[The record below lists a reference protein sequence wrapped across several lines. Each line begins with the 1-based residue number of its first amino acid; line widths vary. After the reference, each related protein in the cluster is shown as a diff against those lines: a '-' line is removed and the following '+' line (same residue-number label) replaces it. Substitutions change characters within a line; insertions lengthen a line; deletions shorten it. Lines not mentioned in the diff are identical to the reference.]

1 MGPIFIDEAKMIT
14 PRRKRKHILNLTAAF
29 VNVNRKSHDLSA
41 GDVEEAGMGT
51 LSPARKQIL
60 DFIASFIDERGYDP
74 AVRDIAQG
82 CGISSASIAQ
92 CHLNVL
98 EREGYIQRDREISR
112 SICLAKRRV
121 GVYFWS
127 SAAPG
132 SLYRRA

>member
-60 DFIASFIDERGYDP
+60 DSI
-74 AVRDIAQG
+74 VT
-82 CGISSASIAQ
+82 SST
-92 CHLNVL
+92 
-98 EREGYIQRDREISR
+98 
-112 SICLAKRRV
+112 KRREK
-121 GVYFWS
+121 GGCIFWS